1 MIFNDLQWHNMWW
14 HVETCWNML
23 KLLNRSQDSAP
34 RADHRPRPHPLE
46 VCTRISQKA
55 QTIERPVAVSACV
68 SHVSFWIALSCQ
80 VLRVIVLLPCQQNV
94 CAKQWVWFRRLK
106 DLQHAHFKNILE
118 YIKCGFQHIFRMLG
132 FTNLPISIIVNGFTH
147 TNQTRSAPKSW
158 CCMAGHIFWSRD
170 PSACGPSR
178 AAAIPW
184 DELPCDFKQSWSL
197 SDSAFWGIWWYKT
210 YKYRQYR
217 LMFLSYMMSYDVIYV
232 CAKLK
237 RNLWTLE
244 PH

>member
-1 MIFNDLQWHNMWW
+1 M
-14 HVETCWNML
+14 TCWNML

-80 VLRVIVLLPCQQNV
+80 VIRVIVLLPCQQNV

-170 PSACGPSR
+170 PSACGPPALQR
-178 AAAIPW
+178 
-184 DELPCDFKQSWSL
+184 SL
-197 SDSAFWGIWWYKT
+197 GTSCPVISSKVGAFQIQLFGEFDDIKHINIANIAWC
-210 YKYRQYR
+210 
-217 LMFLSYMMSYDVIYV
+217 S
-232 CAKLK
+232 
-237 RNLWTLE
+237 
-244 PH
+244 